1 MAVFVVSQEVVSY
14 QCNQI
19 NEEIIAGNENPE
31 EAPQQEIIYS
41 LTSQVI
47 LPLSGIEIEPFQAIF
62 NLILLILAL
71 LILIGSFG
79 LGSGI
84 TFVIW
89 IACIAHA
96 MFTVH
101 GSKQDARDRALRDA
115 MSGDC

>member
-1 MAVFVVSQEVVSY
+1 VLYLVAIVVPPL
-14 QCNQI
+14 
-19 NEEIIAGNENPE
+19 A
-31 EAPQQEIIYS
+31 A
-41 LTSQVI
+41 L
-47 LPLSGIEIEPFQAIF
+47 LSGKPFQAIF

-71 LILIGSFG
+71 LILIGWFG